1 MEKDIA
7 LKEMPVIDWEQ
18 SSRLAGQNDSLAKEI
33 LGLLI
38 KDLPSELTALHELG
52 QVKNYHELQRR
63 VHKLHGAVCYT
74 GTPRLKMLLAQLE
87 THLKN
92 HIMDDLSFLL
102 NQLDTEIHLLLEHYS
117 RLSI

>member
-7 LKEMPVIDWEQ
+7 FKKLPVIDWGQ

-33 LGLLI
+33 LGILI
-38 KDLPSELTALHELG
+38 KDLPSDLAALHELD
-52 QVKNYHELQRR
+52 QIKNYHELQRR

-92 HIMDDLSFLL
+92 HIMDDLPSLL
-102 NQLDTEIHLLLEHYS
+102 NQLDIEIHLLLEHYS
-117 RLSI
+117 RLSV